1 MKIALQTL
9 ASGLFGVVFFGL
21 LLFLPAGTLNYW
33 QAWVFIA
40 VFIAATMI
48 PSIYLAVKNPEALR
62 RRMKAGPMAE
72 TRTVQRVVISGTILM
87 VLAVTVVSS
96 LDHRFGWSQVP
107 TAVIVLGNVVVAVG
121 LVIAQLVVIQNSYA
135 AATIT
140 VEAEQKVVSTGLYG
154 VVRHPMYVGTLI
166 MMIGMPLALD
176 SYWGLVSLI
185 PGLAILAIRIV
196 DEEKMLREGLA
207 GYPITCSR
215 CTTGSC
221 RTSGEAVVLPVGRRR
236 GRGAAVREAPPAARD
251 PSCPLDET
259 RPTRVAD
266 SSIRNKRP
274 SCGLRRSRFA
284 RPARRAVGMRRRNGG
299 WPSCWLHGE
308 RRLNTEIDIAADAD
322 RLRRFSLAVLD

>member
-9 ASGLFGVVFFGL
+9 TSGLFGVVFFGV

-33 QAWVFIA
+33 QAWVFMA

-72 TRTVQRVVISGTILM
+72 TRTVQKVVISGTILM

-96 LDHRFGWSQVP
+96 LDHRFGWSRVP
-107 TAVIVLGNVVVAVG
+107 TAVVVLGNVVVAIG

-154 VVRHPMYVGTLI
+154 LVRHPMYVGTLI

-196 DEEKMLREGLA
+196 DEEKMLREELA
-207 GYPITCSR
+207 GYTDYMQQ
-215 CTTGSC
+215 
-221 RTSGEAVVLPVGRRR
+221 V
-236 GRGAAVREAPPAARD
+236 
-251 PSCPLDET
+251 
-259 RPTRVAD
+259 
-266 SSIRNKRP
+266 
-274 SCGLRRSRFA
+274 
-284 RPARRAVGMRRRNGG
+284 
-299 WPSCWLHGE
+299 HY
-308 RRLNTEIDIAADAD
+308 RL
-322 RLRRFSLAVLD
+322 VPYVW